1 MIAQIGLYVIC
12 VIVLSIVRIQS
23 LLRKQQK
30 KEAALYGGLMTVCV
44 VLGSLLLAGAQMPS
58 LIVPYEIVFQPI
70 GKMILKQ

>member
-44 VLGSLLLAGAQMPS
+44 VLGSLLLAGAQIPS